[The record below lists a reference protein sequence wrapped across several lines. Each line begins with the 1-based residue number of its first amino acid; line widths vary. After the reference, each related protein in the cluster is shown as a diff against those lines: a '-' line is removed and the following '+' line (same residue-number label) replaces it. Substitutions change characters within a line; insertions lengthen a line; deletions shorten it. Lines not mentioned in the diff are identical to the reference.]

1 MKIET
6 IKSMQEQLDSLKK
19 LNNSD
24 SDKIR
29 REILEC
35 REKINHKDETIAS
48 LHERCGDLIASQII
62 EIPIYAKNKKNTKSK

>member
-1 MKIET
+1 MKIES
-6 IKSMQEQLDSLKK
+6 IKQMQDQLESIKRT
-19 LNNSD
+19 NNSE

-35 REKINHKDETIAS
+35 REKLNQKDETIAN

-62 EIPIYAKNKKNTKSK
+62 EIPIYAKNRKAKSK